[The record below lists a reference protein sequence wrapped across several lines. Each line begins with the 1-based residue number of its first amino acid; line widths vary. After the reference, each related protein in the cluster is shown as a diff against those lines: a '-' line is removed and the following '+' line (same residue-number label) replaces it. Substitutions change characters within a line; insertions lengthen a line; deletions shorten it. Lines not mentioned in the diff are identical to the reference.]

1 MALLCDIGEALA
13 VMACTLGKTSFA
25 VTLLRIVVKRWMV
38 VLLWFVIVTMNLVN
52 ILTAFFIFFQCEDP
66 RHLWNPAIVSKC
78 WPSDVFTHYSLFV
91 GGKSPNAIIS
101 KVVGTWSDIP
111 YSLFRCPG
119 FCSGAS
125 ALDNRVEPSDEKE
138 RENRSGMCDE
148 LGSVVSIAIND

>member
-25 VTLLRIVVKRWMV
+25 VTLLRIVVQRWMV

-66 RHLWNPAIVSKC
+66 RHLWNPAIASKC

-91 GGKSPNAIIS
+91 GGKSRDTFFPRLDHHLTYPVA
-101 KVVGTWSDIP
+101 
-111 YSLFRCPG
+111 Y
-119 FCSGAS
+119 SGAQDFVL
-125 ALDNRVEPSDEKE
+125 ALLPWTIVWNLQMRKKEKIGVACAM
-138 RENRSGMCDE
+138 S
-148 LGSVVSIAIND
+148 LGVL